1 MSDPELV
8 HPIPLDDAEPWL
20 RAFFR
25 TLLLETTGESYTGR
39 IANGIRD
46 WDLQRRWGFRDG
58 GQWVATLA
66 TEERRLSVPGAG
78 IATNELVVDAL
89 TAVTVAATHRR
100 RGLLTRMIT
109 ESLTAAKARG
119 DAVSILIAAEW
130 PIYGRFGY
138 ATAVDDASYTYFPRR
153 PHATLPSP
161 PADSVRAAE
170 PDEMATLAD
179 AIFDAARKVRAGQI
193 DRPTWWW
200 DRSFGR
206 DGHVTVGPP
215 PNWIVHEGPDG
226 PDGMLAWRV
235 TRDFEL
241 DGRLGAIDVTNFAAA
256 NDAAYRDLWAY
267 LGGIDVIEEIALTYR
282 PVDEPARFL
291 IRDGRALQDTWRGDF
306 LWVRLLD
313 VPTALAARGYA
324 TPGRL
329 VLDVVDD
336 DLGGFAAGRVRLEAD
351 GGGAR
356 CTPTDEPADLR
367 ISHRLLGS
375 IYLGGHRLRQLA
387 PSGGVEEL
395 TAGALDR
402 ADVMFS
408 TPLPPYC
415 QTFF

>member
-8 HPIPLDDAEPWL
+8 HPIPLDDAEGWM

-25 TLLLETTGESYTGR
+25 TLLLETTGEGYTSR

-46 WDLQRRWGFRDG
+46 WEVQRRWGFRDG

-66 TEERRLSVPGAG
+66 TEERRLSVPGTG

-100 RGLLTRMIT
+100 RGLLTRMIG
-109 ESLTAAKARG
+109 ESLTAAKERG

-130 PIYGRFGY
+130 PIYGRYGY
-138 ATAVDDASYTYFPRR
+138 ATAVDDASYVYYPRR
-153 PHATLPSP
+153 PNAALPPP
-161 PADSVRAAE
+161 PAGRVRPAE
-170 PDEMATLAD
+170 PDEVATLAD
-179 AIFDAARKVRAGQI
+179 AIFDAARRVRAGQI

-206 DGHVTVGPP
+206 DGRGSAGPT
-215 PNWIVHEGPDG
+215 PNWVVHDGPDG

-241 DGRLGAIDVTNFAAA
+241 DGRLGAIDVTNLAAA
-256 NDAAYRDLWAY
+256 NDTAYRDLWAY
-267 LGGIDVIEEIALTYR
+267 LGGIDVIEEITATYR
-282 PVDEPARFL
+282 PVDEPVRFL
-291 IRDGRALQDTWRGDF
+291 VKDGRALQETWRGDF

-313 VPTALAARGYA
+313 VPAALGARGYA

-336 DLGGFAAGRVRLEAD
+336 DLGGFAAGRVLLEVD
-351 GGGAR
+351 DRGAR
-356 CTPTDEPADLR
+356 CTATDEAPDLR
-367 ISHRLLGS
+367 LSHRLLGS
-375 IYLGGHRLRQLA
+375 VYLGGHRLRQLA
-387 PSGGVEEL
+387 PAGGIEEL
-395 TAGALDR
+395 IGGALDR
-402 ADVMFS
+402 ADLMFS
-408 TPLPPYC
+408 TPLAPYC